1 MQFGETMRIAIIG
14 IGGVGGYYGGS
25 LAHYYL
31 SEDSMEIIF
40 IARGQH
46 LEQIQ
51 KNGLKLITDHEEY
64 TAIPTVATDNMEK
77 LGIIDLA
84 IFCVKGYDLE
94 QSARQFANNVNK
106 NTVIIPLLNGVN
118 NAEKLKALL
127 PACKIL
133 NGCVY
138 IGASIVEPGIVRQA
152 GGSCQLLF
160 GPEDGGIENFVE
172 IEQILKNAGIKAELK
187 TNINEIVWEKYM
199 FVCPLAS
206 VTSLLRQPFGA
217 VMEKKESSDLLEGL
231 MKEVELIA
239 RAKDVNLV
247 KDIIEVSLGKVS
259 TFPYKTKSSM
269 QMDFEKAKKT
279 EIEIFTGY
287 IVKTSNELGIDTP
300 LHQKVYS
307 QLKAVK

>member
-1 MQFGETMRIAIIG
+1 MRIAIIG
-14 IGGVGGYYGGS
+14 IGGVGGYYGGR
-25 LAHYYL
+25 LAHYY
-31 SEDSMEIIF
+31 SSKDSIEVIF
-40 IARGQH
+40 IARGEH

-51 KNGLKLITDHEEY
+51 KNGLKLITDHGEF
-64 TAIPTVATDNMEK
+64 TAIPKVATDSIEK

-84 IFCVKGYDLE
+84 VFCVKGYNLE
-94 QSARQFANNVNK
+94 QSARQFTNNVNK
-106 NTVIIPLLNGVN
+106 NTVIISLLNGVN

-138 IGASIVEPGIVRQA
+138 IGANIVEPGIVRQA

-160 GPEDGGIENFVE
+160 GTEDGSIEDFVE
-172 IEQILKNAGIKAELK
+172 IEQILKNAAIKAELK
-187 TNINEIVWEKYM
+187 TNIKEIVWEKYM

-206 VTSLLRQPFGA
+206 VTSLLRQPFGV
-217 VMEKKESSDLLEGL
+217 VMKKYESRDLLEGL

-247 KDIIEVSLGKVS
+247 KDIVDVSLSKVS
-259 TFPYKTKSSM
+259 TFPYETKSSM

-287 IVKTSNELGIDTP
+287 IVKTSDELGIDTP

-307 QLKAVK
+307 RLKAVK